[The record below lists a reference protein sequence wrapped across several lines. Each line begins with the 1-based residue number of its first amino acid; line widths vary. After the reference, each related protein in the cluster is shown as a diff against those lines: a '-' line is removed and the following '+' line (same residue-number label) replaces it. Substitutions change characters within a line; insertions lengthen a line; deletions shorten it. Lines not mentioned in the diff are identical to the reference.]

1 MAATQDALSLAS
13 PARLRL
19 YQEVL
24 ARIEPMG
31 PFREEIKE
39 TSIHLIRGVAFAGV
53 HPRKQ
58 HVLVT
63 IRSAKP
69 IQSARIARAGQVS
82 KSRWHLDVKLA
93 GSQEIDEELLGWL
106 RQAYELS
113 Q

>member
-1 MAATQDALSLAS
+1 VAATQDALSLAS
-13 PARLRL
+13 PATLRL
-19 YQEVL
+19 YQELL
-24 ARIEPMG
+24 ARIRPMG
-31 PFREEIKE
+31 PFREEIKK
-39 TSIHLIRGVAFAGV
+39 TSIHLICGVAFVGV

-69 IQSARIARAGQVS
+69 IQSARIARGERVS

-93 GSQEIDEELLGWL
+93 GSQETDEELLGWL
-106 RQAYELS
+106 RRAYELS

>member
-13 PARLRL
+13 PARLRSD
-19 YQEVL
+19 QELL
-24 ARIEPMG
+24 ARIQPIG
-31 PFREEIKE
+31 PFREEIKK
-39 TSIHLIRGVAFAGV
+39 TSIRLIRGVAFAGV

-63 IRSAKP
+63 IGSAKP
-69 IQSARIARAGQVS
+69 IQSARIARAEQVS
-82 KSRWHLDVKLA
+82 MSRWHLDVKLA
-93 GSQEIDEELLGWL
+93 GSQEMDEELLGWL